1 MNNILYRKTVSNKSW
16 ENRYSFKGTTVYQVL
31 ELTIC
36 VQLRK
41 SELVMPDQCS
51 TNLQVVE
58 MYEMKKCYLLLITS
72 TSTCAVHLEVTTDV
86 KASSLLFTLC
96 RFFARGGI
104 PNMIIRGNFKAFKA
118 QGANIFCEVNNRK
131 WKFII
136 LERSPG
142 WGIL

>member
-36 VQLRK
+36 VQLRQ

>member
-1 MNNILYRKTVSNKSW
+1 MCPVETVRIGYARPMFHK
-16 ENRYSFKGTTVYQVL
+16 
-31 ELTIC
+31 LTSGRN
-36 VQLRK
+36 V
-41 SELVMPDQCS
+41 
-51 TNLQVVE
+51 
-58 MYEMKKCYLLLITS
+58 EMKKCYLLLITS

>member
-1 MNNILYRKTVSNKSW
+1 MGEPLFLQRNHCLSSFRVDYMCPVETVRIGYARPMFHK
-16 ENRYSFKGTTVYQVL
+16 
-31 ELTIC
+31 LTSGRN
-36 VQLRK
+36 V
-41 SELVMPDQCS
+41 
-51 TNLQVVE
+51 
-58 MYEMKKCYLLLITS
+58 EMKKCYLLLITS

-86 KASSLLFTLC
+86 KGSSLLFALC